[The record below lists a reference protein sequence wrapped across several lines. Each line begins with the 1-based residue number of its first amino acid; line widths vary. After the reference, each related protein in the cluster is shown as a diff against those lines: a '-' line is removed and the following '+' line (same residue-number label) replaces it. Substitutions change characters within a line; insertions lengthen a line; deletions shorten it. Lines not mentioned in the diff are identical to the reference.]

1 MTLESQYKQFLKH
14 NPDSTFSFKEW
25 KQWHGNE
32 IKQALTDM
40 QNKYK
45 DCKATDFYDEQD
57 PRGMST
63 SEYDAYMKAKKE
75 QKQHIVDLMKADE
88 ELGLYDEPV
97 QRLEKYSE
105 RFDNKNNQIV
115 EGVFNPETWGK
126 RLVEDNNHYIEPFLL
141 RNGFKKQKNNS
152 YDNLKCI
159 ITVLDGCYQI
169 DWNHI
174 KYGEISTYT
183 DSYSILHL
191 VGILTWNGLIDR
203 NYKK

>member
-1 MTLESQYKQFLKH
+1 
-14 NPDSTFSFKEW
+14 
-25 KQWHGNE
+25 
-32 IKQALTDM
+32 
-40 QNKYK
+40 
-45 DCKATDFYDEQD
+45 
-57 PRGMST
+57 
-63 SEYDAYMKAKKE
+63 
-75 QKQHIVDLMKADE
+75 MKADE

-126 RLVEDNNHYIEPFLL
+126 RLVEDNNPYIEPFLL
-141 RNGFKKQKNNS
+141 RNGFEKQKNNR

-159 ITVLDGCYQI
+159 ITVLDGYYQI

>member
-1 MTLESQYKQFLKH
+1 MTLEAQYKKYLRE
-14 NPDSTFSFKEW
+14 NSDSIFTFDEW
-25 KQWHGNE
+25 KGWYGNQLE
-32 IKQALTDM
+32 QSILKMMQKQALTEMMHD
-40 QNKYK
+40 
-45 DCKATDFYDEQD
+45 
-57 PRGMST
+57 
-63 SEYDAYMKAKKE
+63 
-75 QKQHIVDLMKADE
+75 DE
-88 ELGLYDEPV
+88 ESGLYDDTT

-105 RFDNKNNQIV
+105 RFDNDKSPI
-115 EGVFNPETWGK
+115 GNPETWGK
-126 RLVEDNNHYIEPFLL
+126 RLVEDNNPYIEPFLL

-159 ITVLDGCYQI
+159 ITVLDGYYQI
-169 DWNHI
+169 DWNHV

>member
-1 MTLESQYKQFLKH
+1 M
-14 NPDSTFSFKEW
+14 
-25 KQWHGNE
+25 
-32 IKQALTDM
+32 M
-40 QNKYK
+40 Q
-45 DCKATDFYDEQD
+45 D
-57 PRGMST
+57 
-63 SEYDAYMKAKKE
+63 
-75 QKQHIVDLMKADE
+75 DE
-88 ELGLYDEPV
+88 ELGLYDYDWCKGNVVLPREEPT

-105 RFDNKNNQIV
+105 RFDNKNNQIA

-126 RLVEDNNHYIEPFLL
+126 RLVEEKNPYIEPFLL
-141 RNGFKKQKNNS
+141 RNGFEKQENNS

-169 DWNHI
+169 DWNHV